1 VIGRRRVGPTRGRGR
16 HRGRGAP
23 ARAWGQAATG
33 DGQRPGGGV
42 RAKAVLFGGAA
53 FLFINI
59 VAAVVVLPV
68 LVDLVAPAKELA
80 DPDAAARA
88 RWLIIPIELA
98 SLVGALAGA
107 LLAGWQLLDAG
118 ERAARR
124 LVAWSAAGPVAVA
137 LLLLAAGGFAGG
149 ILRALLDMAAV
160 VGGVLLGARLVVRR
174 ARAAAP
180 ALP

>member
-1 VIGRRRVGPTRGRGR
+1 MLT
-16 HRGRGAP
+16 
-23 ARAWGQAATG
+23 
-33 DGQRPGGGV
+33 
-42 RAKAVLFGGAA
+42 KAVLFGGAA

-80 DPDAAARA
+80 DPEAAVRA

-98 SLVGALAGA
+98 SLVGAFAGA

-124 LVAWSAAGPVAVA
+124 LRIWSAAGPVAVA
-137 LLLLAAGGFAGG
+137 LLLLMAGGFAGG
-149 ILRALLDMAAV
+149 IVRALLDMAAV
-160 VGGVLLGARLVVRR
+160 VGGTLLGARLIVRR
-174 ARAAAP
+174 ASASSP
-180 ALP
+180 TLL